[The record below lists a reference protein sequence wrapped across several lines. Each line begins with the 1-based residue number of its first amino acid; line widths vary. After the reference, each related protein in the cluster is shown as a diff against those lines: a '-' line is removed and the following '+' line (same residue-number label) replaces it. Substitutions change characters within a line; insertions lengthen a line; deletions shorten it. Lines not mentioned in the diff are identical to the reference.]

1 MATRSRI
8 GIKLEDGQVRSVYAH
23 WDGYP
28 SWNGKILL
36 ESYTDVEKIKSLL
49 DLGSISSLAAE
60 VSPSEDRKNE
70 HSFEKPIE
78 GVTVAYHRDRGE
90 EEQPAKVTS
99 EHKFYNGIDEEYNY
113 LFKDGKWTVN
123 NRELTP
129 KMVK

>member
-36 ESYTDVEKIKSLL
+36 TSYTDVEKIKSLL
-49 DLGSISSLAAE
+49 DLGSISSLADE
-60 VSPSEDRKNE
+60 VSPSEDKKNE
-70 HSFEKPIE
+70 HSFEKPIK

-90 EEQPAKVTS
+90 EIQPAVVTS
-99 EHKFYNGIDEEYNY
+99 EDQFYNELDEEYNY
-113 LFKDGKWTVN
+113 LFKDGKWFVN